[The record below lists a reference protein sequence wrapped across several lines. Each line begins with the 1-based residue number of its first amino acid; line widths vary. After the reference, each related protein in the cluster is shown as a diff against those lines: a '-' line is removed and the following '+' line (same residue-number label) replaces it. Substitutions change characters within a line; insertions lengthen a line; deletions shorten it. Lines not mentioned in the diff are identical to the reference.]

1 MIDLK
6 VIKNQLTEDNIK
18 EILAQIGADEYR
30 ETTEA
35 IIFKTVCHHC
45 KENLEDASFKLYY
58 YKNTKTF
65 HCYTHCGD
73 SFDIYELLK
82 RNYEISQIQYDFFKD
97 IVLKVSKNPQID
109 NLNDFYQIYES
120 PYEKYRKRNV
130 EINLTIINESILN
143 IFSIFYTPEWLRD
156 GISERAMSTFNI
168 KYSIP
173 MNKIIIPHY
182 NIDGKL
188 IGIRGR
194 ALNEKDIQIGKYMPI
209 QIGET
214 IYSHP
219 LGYNLYGLNLNK
231 ENIKNKKMAFIF
243 ESEKAVLQYETMFG
257 RENNIAVAVCGSSI
271 SSYQFDLLNQL
282 GVEKIIIAFDKEG
295 QTWDEKEKYYNKLQ
309 NLCRKNNKRCL
320 MGFIYDLNN
329 LLKLKESPTDRGKEI
344 FKELYN
350 KGVVWVK

>member
-1 MIDLK
+1 MFDLK
-6 VIKNQLTEDNIK
+6 KIKNNLTDDRIK
-18 EILAQIGADEYR
+18 ELLAQIGADEFR
-30 ETTEA
+30 ETNEA

-45 KENLEDASFKLYY
+45 QEDLQDANFKLYY

-82 RNYEISQIQYDFFKD
+82 RHYKVSQIQYDFFKD
-97 IVLKVSKNPQID
+97 IVLKISENQSFD
-109 NLNDFYQIYES
+109 NLKDFYQIYES
-120 PYEKYRKRNV
+120 QYDKYKQQKIKV
-130 EINLTIINESILN
+130 NLTAINESILN
-143 IFSIFYTPEWLRD
+143 IFSVFYTPEWLKD
-156 GISERAMSTFNI
+156 GINERAMDNFNI

-182 NIDGKL
+182 DENNRL

-194 ALNEKDIQIGKYMPI
+194 ALNEADIQIGKYMPI
-209 QIGET
+209 QIGDT

-231 ENIKNKKMAFIF
+231 ENIKNKKMVFIF

-257 RENNIAVAVCGSSI
+257 RKNNIAVAVCGSSI